1 MPGWTAEELTKI
13 GEADELELS
22 SRRRDGS
29 LRNPVTI
36 WVVRL
41 EDGLYVRS
49 VKGRDGPWFR
59 GTRSRRE
66 GRISAG
72 GVEKDVT
79 FADADGNISAGLDSA
94 YRAKYASYPAAYVD
108 SVVTP
113 EARAATIKLLPA

>member
-13 GEADELELS
+13 GDADELELS
-22 SRRRDGS
+22 SRRPDGG

-41 EDGLYVRS
+41 EDELYVRS
-49 VKGRDGPWFR
+49 VKGRNGPWFR

-79 FADADGNISAGLDSA
+79 FADADDNTGDGLDSA
-94 YRAKYASYPAAYVD
+94 YRAKYAHYPAAYVD
-108 SVVTP
+108 SIVTS
-113 EARAATIKLLPA
+113 EAREATIKLLPA